1 MSKTAAAAKAILSRI
16 DLFSRA
22 VIRIPLRQYQI
33 EPVTAVLKSVLNR
46 DGTEFLIVFP
56 RQTGKNEI
64 MAHLL
69 VFLLNV
75 LQRIGGN
82 IVFAAVGDG
91 TGRMA
96 SRLEDRLENIWN
108 AGKWSKAARPMRR
121 ILGNAAVVF
130 LSSHPSAAS
139 RGETA
144 DWLLIVDE
152 MQDQD
157 GQHIEQVFE
166 PMRAANNA
174 TAVYIGT
181 VKFTH
186 DALWQKKLY
195 LERKQRDDGRRRVYM
210 VYPDDV
216 TTENPAYGRFLAG
229 KIAQFGRN
237 HPIIASEYFLEPI
250 DGAGGLFPPRRIAL
264 MTGRH
269 DRQRQPEP
277 NALYVA
283 TLDTAGQDEAA
294 TDPIAALANPAR
306 DYTAVTI
313 WQIILPTG
321 PAPGPT
327 YQAVDVFMDQGSRHF
342 EDIPGRPSLISR
354 VAAYLRHWNIQHVVS
369 DATGIGEGVTSW
381 MEAHFPGKVTGFK
394 FTGISKAQLGSRL
407 ISIIETGRFR
417 YWRDDAEEIGSDGW
431 WFWRQ
436 AEACSY
442 EIPPDGIFER
452 NLKWEV
458 KATHK
463 TAVPG
468 QGSIPTHDDRLLS
481 AALVAIIDELYE
493 QKNLVFSTGISTV
506 IKPRDPLQNMKF

>member
-1 MSKTAAAAKAILSRI
+1 ML
-16 DLFSRA
+16 
-22 VIRIPLRQYQI
+22 
-33 EPVTAVLKSVLNR
+33 
-46 DGTEFLIVFP
+46 
-56 RQTGKNEI
+56 GK
-64 MAHLL
+64 
-69 VFLLNV
+69 
-75 LQRIGGN
+75 
-82 IVFAAVGDG
+82 
-91 TGRMA
+91 
-96 SRLEDRLENIWN
+96 
-108 AGKWSKAARPMRR
+108 
-121 ILGNAAVVF
+121 AAVVF
-130 LSSHPSAAS
+130 LSSHPGAAS

-144 DWLLIVDE
+144 HWLLIIDE

-157 GQHIEQVFE
+157 AAHIEQVFE

-186 DALWQKKLY
+186 DALWQKKLE
-195 LERKQRDDGRRRVYM
+195 LERRQAADGRRRVYM
-210 VYPDDV
+210 VCPDEV
-216 TTENPAYGRFLAG
+216 TQENPAYGRFLAS

-250 DGAGGLFPPRRIAL
+250 DGAGGLFPTRRIAL

-269 DRQRQPEP
+269 DRQRQPQP
-277 NALYVA
+277 GSLYVA
-283 TLDTAGQDEAA
+283 TIDTAGQDEAA
-294 TDPIAALANPAR
+294 TDPIAALSNPGR

-327 YQAVDVFMDQGSRHF
+327 FQAVDILIDQGSRHF
-342 EDIPGRPSLISR
+342 EDIPGRPSLISQIT
-354 VAAYLRHWNIQHVVS
+354 AYLNHWNVQHIVS
-369 DATGIGEGVTSW
+369 DATGVGEGVTSW
-381 MEAHFPGKVTGFK
+381 IEAHFPGQVTAFK

-407 ISIIETGRFR
+407 ISLVETGRFR

-442 EIPPDGIFER
+442 EIPPDGTFER

-458 KATHK
+458 KPTHK

-468 QGSIPTHDDRLLS
+468 QGSTPTHDDRLLS
-481 AALVAIIDELYE
+481 AALIAVIDELYE
-493 QKNLVFSTGISTV
+493 QKKLILSTGVSAV
-506 IKPRDPLQNMKF
+506 IKPRDSLAELRF